1 MAVVV
6 VLPLWPMTGLAQQGD
21 QDGQAGQTT
30 AIGAPGQEEQAPNQ
44 GQTPKA
50 APDPRSFSG
59 AAGFSAQAP
68 GGIRSYF
75 QPSFQFSEMG
85 DSNFSFTPG
94 PQKFETVDSFIGR
107 LDYLKAGRHSQTTA
121 EYLGGGTIYNHHSN
135 YNTTEQQ
142 LGINQ
147 TYRGRRWSFMLDE
160 RATYMPESPF
170 GSGAFGWTGAL
181 GPGVGG
187 AFGSNLGTLNPA
199 LTPNESLLTS
209 RGSCIMNS
217 ATTEIQYLAG
227 PRSSITLGGSFG
239 LLHFR
244 TPGSIDSRNG
254 NAFIGFSHTLSARDF
269 LGFNYGFSLFKFQ
282 HIGTSFTTHQFQL
295 SYGHRINGRMAID
308 VGGGPEIN
316 SIKDPVSGSSTPI
329 TLTAHGSLDFRSRR
343 RYAALSYNR
352 STTNGG
358 GLLLGATTDNIQM
371 AWTTLLSRQW
381 SASIAPGYSHNRSIP
396 QTGGHAQTTINSDYF
411 GVNLS
416 RMFGRYT
423 SMFFSYNFQTQN
435 SQATPCL
442 AGNCRSSFLRHVVG
456 FGFDFHPRQISVD

>member
-1 MAVVV
+1 MPIQKPIWMAVVV

-181 GPGVGG
+181 GPAVGG

-199 LTPNESLLTS
+199 LIRRPPRSNTLQGPALRLRLGAPLAFFTSGRPAPLIPGTEMPSLALATHCRPGTFWGLTTDSAYSSFSISEHLS
-209 RGSCIMNS
+209 RPTSSNS
-217 ATTEIQYLAG
+217 ATGTA
-227 PRSSITLGGSFG
+227 SMGGW
-239 LLHFR
+239 
-244 TPGSIDSRNG
+244 
-254 NAFIGFSHTLSARDF
+254 
-269 LGFNYGFSLFKFQ
+269 
-282 HIGTSFTTHQFQL
+282 
-295 SYGHRINGRMAID
+295 
-308 VGGGPEIN
+308 
-316 SIKDPVSGSSTPI
+316 
-329 TLTAHGSLDFRSRR
+329 
-343 RYAALSYNR
+343 R
-352 STTNGG
+352 STW
-358 GLLLGATTDNIQM
+358 GAVLRSTASKIPFLVR
-371 AWTTLLSRQW
+371 ARPSR
-381 SASIAPGYSHNRSIP
+381 
-396 QTGGHAQTTINSDYF
+396 
-411 GVNLS
+411 
-416 RMFGRYT
+416 
-423 SMFFSYNFQTQN
+423 
-435 SQATPCL
+435 
-442 AGNCRSSFLRHVVG
+442 
-456 FGFDFHPRQISVD
+456 